1 MRPSVVVNDDR
12 QLIRELVHRFRVDNP
27 HVFGSTAASLDHA
40 GSDLDLL
47 VDALPG
53 ATLFDLGLLH
63 EELEA
68 RLGLSVDLV
77 TPGDLSSRVR
87 VQVLAAAK
95 PL

>member
-1 MRPSVVVNDDR
+1 MRPSVVVNENR
-12 QLIRELVHRFRVDNP
+12 QLIRELVHRFHADNP
-27 HVFGSTAASLDHA
+27 RVFGSTAAGLDQD

-77 TPGDLSSRVR
+77 TPGDLPARVR
-87 VQVLAAAK
+87 VEVLAAAK